1 MLRPTSHGRAAA
13 AGRRG
18 AAAVEFAVL
27 APFLFLLAMGA
38 LEVGRA
44 IIVRQALT
52 DAARKA
58 CRTGILPGKADAD
71 IAADANNI
79 LTDNNIPT
87 SAATIVIQVN
97 GTSVD
102 AGAAQLGD
110 QISVKVSVPYSKVA
124 WTPLFFFNGASIDS
138 ETLVMMRQ
146 G

>member
-1 MLRPTSHGRAAA
+1 MLRPTSPGRP
-13 AGRRG
+13 AGRRA

-27 APFLFLLAMGA
+27 APFLFFLAMGA

-58 CRTGILPGKADAD
+58 CRTGILPGKANAD
-71 IAADANNI
+71 ITADASNI

-87 SAATIVIQVN
+87 SAVTITILVN
-97 GTSVD
+97 GTSAD
-102 AGAAQLGD
+102 AGAAQQGD
-110 QISVKVSVPYSKVA
+110 QISVKVSVPYSQVA